1 MSATA
6 RVSTFTFFPELT
18 AQIEARTIRAL
29 EAAAATGKAVAEER
43 ANTPKPIAHFETV
56 EVHSIGDGYASGLRA
71 GPLTRI
77 FDKGSL
83 GQHTG
88 ELKRGRTPSWETSRG
103 SNPYTAH
110 RSDDLSGKGVS
121 PRRIINPARLAGR
134 KALIAGIR
142 GH

>member
-1 MSATA
+1 MTTS

-18 AQIEARTIRAL
+18 AEIETRTLRAL
-29 EAAAATGKAVAEER
+29 ETAALAGKAVAEQR

-56 EVHSIGDGYASGLRA
+56 PVRSVGDGYASGLRA

-83 GQHTG
+83 GQHAG
-88 ELKRGRTPSWETSRG
+88 EPKRGRKPDWEVNRG

-121 PRRIINPARLAGR
+121 PRRIILPARLAGR

-142 GH
+142 GR